1 MPWPAVPDAFM
12 IGDFNATE
20 PTRVTVLEMADD
32 LLTYRDTPAT
42 T

>member
-1 MPWPAVPDAFM
+1 M
-12 IGDFNATE
+12 IGDFNTTDPIRATL
-20 PTRVTVLEMADD
+20 LEIADD

>member
-1 MPWPAVPDAFM
+1 M
-12 IGDFNATE
+12 IGDFNATD